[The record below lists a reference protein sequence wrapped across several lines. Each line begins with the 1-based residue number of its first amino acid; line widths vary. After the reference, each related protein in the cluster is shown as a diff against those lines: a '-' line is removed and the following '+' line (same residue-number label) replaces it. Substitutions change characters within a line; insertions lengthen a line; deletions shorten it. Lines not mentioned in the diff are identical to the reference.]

1 MGIHDRDYMKRSSE
15 DEQSDSSP
23 DEKMEALLGG
33 FLAQYPRLP
42 WVIGIILAALVT
54 LGLVLV
60 FQ

>member
-1 MGIHDRDYMKRSSE
+1 MKRSSE

-42 WVIGIILAALVT
+42 WVIGVIIAALVII
-54 LGLVLV
+54 GLVLV
-60 FQ
+60 FK